1 MNNLDRLYY
10 IKKRII
16 SGRNIFLMLIII
28 CLFIISF
35 ICLSSICTLG
45 GYLINY
51 TSNGIE
57 PRAIEISNNIDEDK
71 KNEILKISHVQ
82 NVISCKFRRVL
93 GATTEDYKDSK
104 LTTLLEIYPIASN
117 NKIKITKGNKISGN
131 NQIIIPEKFYPYDN
145 YFLEEKEDKI
155 LEEKIIDG
163 RKLIGKR
170 IELTFK
176 YNNLENNKIIETTLT
191 NEFEII
197 GTYNTTVNKLQ
208 LNNCFI
214 SDEDFDKYCDNIG
227 SYRTYGTKDN
237 LKIEVHQYEK
247 MVLLDNGIFS
257 DYVLSKLKEIG
268 VNGNKVH
275 SIDAALYIL
284 TLGPLFLLVIVLI
297 AEYFILKN
305 FIKNK
310 IINRKNNIGILM
322 SVGYPKKE
330 IITLD
335 VIENSIIIVS
345 SFICALLIYTI
356 VFNYIK
362 HSILT
367 NFIYYSVNISYPTLL
382 FVFVLMTFIVINM
395 KLVFDNINKLMKED
409 IVKVLNGGE

>member
-297 AEYFILKN
+297 AEYFILK
-305 FIKNK
+305 
-310 IINRKNNIGILM
+310 
-322 SVGYPKKE
+322 SP
-330 IITLD
+330 
-335 VIENSIIIVS
+335 
-345 SFICALLIYTI
+345 
-356 VFNYIK
+356 
-362 HSILT
+362 
-367 NFIYYSVNISYPTLL
+367 
-382 FVFVLMTFIVINM
+382 
-395 KLVFDNINKLMKED
+395 
-409 IVKVLNGGE
+409 